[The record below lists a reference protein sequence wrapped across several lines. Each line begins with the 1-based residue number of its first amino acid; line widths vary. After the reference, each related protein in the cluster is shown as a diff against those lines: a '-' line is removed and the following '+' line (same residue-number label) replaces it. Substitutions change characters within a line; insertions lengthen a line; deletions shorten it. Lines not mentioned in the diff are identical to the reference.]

1 MRSEVQEL
9 IDAVEEEADDI
20 DDLVDIVRDQRDA
33 MMARDPEGVDDFMK
47 EMRDVFFDVQT
58 QEGLR
63 DDMAKKM
70 AARWGCDPRV
80 SSLAALMEE
89 DERALF
95 NGAADRLTQSVFVL
109 KSEILILNG
118 LVDQNEKYT
127 SMLLSEWRRLMGDA
141 AGARSGFS
149 AEAGAMDFR
158 G

>member
-33 MMARDPEGVDDFMK
+33 MKARDPEGVDDLMK

-70 AARWGCDPRV
+70 AALWGCGPQA
-80 SSLAALMEE
+80 SSLSALMEE

-95 NGAADRLTQSVFVL
+95 NGAVDRLTQSVFVL

-127 SMLLSEWRRLMGDA
+127 SMLLSEWRRLMGETP
-141 AGARSGFS
+141 RSGLS
-149 AEAGAMDFR
+149 AELGAMDFR

>member
-1 MRSEVQEL
+1 MRSEVEEL
-9 IDAVEEEADDI
+9 INAVEDEADDI
-20 DDLVDIVRDQRDA
+20 DDLVDIVRDQRYA
-33 MMARDPEGVDDFMK
+33 MKGRDPAGVDDLMK
-47 EMRDVFFDVQT
+47 EMREVFFDVQT

-63 DDMAKKM
+63 GGLAKKM
-70 AARWGCDPRV
+70 AARWGCDPRA
-80 SSLAALMEE
+80 SSLSALMEE

-95 NGAADRLTQSVFVL
+95 NGAVDRLTQSVFVL

-118 LVDQNEKYT
+118 LVEQNEKYT

-141 AGARSGFS
+141 ASPRSGFP